1 MVLGVKTR
9 LVLAGAVLGASLMAL
24 ATANAQ
30 MDPTGSPTTT
40 TPVPG
45 VPQTTPGVSPTP
57 GTTGT
62 TPGVPQPDLSGLN
75 ADAGIG
81 GSGSMM
87 PPSTYPSPFDRDA
100 GFGGSGLGSGFSP
113 PPSFGGQDAG
123 TGLGF

>member
-30 MDPTGSPTTT
+30 MDPSTGAPTTT
-40 TPVPG
+40 PTPG

-57 GTTGT
+57 GTPGT
-62 TPGVPQPDLSGLN
+62 TSGIPQPDLSGLN

-81 GSGSMM
+81 GSGSML
-87 PPSTYPSPFDRDA
+87 PPSTMPSPFGTDG
-100 GFGGSGLGSGFSP
+100 GFGGSGFSP
-113 PPSFGGQDAG
+113 PPSFGGQDGG

>member
-9 LVLAGAVLGASLMAL
+9 LMLAGAVLGASLMAL

-30 MDPTGSPTTT
+30 MDPSTGSPTTA
-40 TPVPG
+40 PMPG
-45 VPQTTPGVSPTP
+45 GPQTTPGVSPTP

-62 TPGVPQPDLSGLN
+62 TSGIPQPDLSGFN
-75 ADAGIG
+75 SDAGIG

-87 PPSTYPSPFDRDA
+87 PPSTFPSPFDTDA
-100 GFGGSGLGSGFSP
+100 GFGGSGFSP
-113 PPSFGGQDAG
+113 PSTFGGQDAG

>member
-30 MDPTGSPTTT
+30 VDPSTGAPIT
-40 TPVPG
+40 TPTPTPG

-62 TPGVPQPDLSGLN
+62 TPGVPQQDFSGLN

-81 GSGSMM
+81 GSGSML
-87 PPSTYPSPFDRDA
+87 PPSTFPSPFDTDA
-100 GFGGSGLGSGFSP
+100 GLGGSGFSP
-113 PPSFGGQDAG
+113 PSSFGGSDAG